1 MLLCYCIKKLYLDTF
16 NNEHQSKEINNCL
29 DFPFKVADNDVLTYL
44 INASTHTQILY
55 FYDAMFY
62 FSKI

>member
-44 INASTHTQILY
+44 INASTHTHTQVTFELL
-55 FYDAMFY
+55 
-62 FSKI
+62 